1 MNDLTPNPDDK
12 IRALLA
18 KGESIT
24 AIATLTGAKK
34 LHILS
39 IMDEAAKDKTQADR
53 NKNFTDHA
61 AGSLAKALA
70 IGADRVMH
78 KIEDCPDEELSMT
91 VGRTVKAFK
100 ELTSDG
106 VQRIEV
112 KHSGGVEIGFEAFK
126 ATLPGPRDLSRFK
139 TGDDVNA
146 TPIIDVTPEKAEND
160 AR

>member
-1 MNDLTPNPDDK
+1 MNSLTPSRDDE
-12 IRALLA
+12 IRSLLA

-24 AIATLTGAKK
+24 AIGILTGAKK

-39 IMDEAAKDKTQADR
+39 IMEEREKEKTQSDR
-53 NKNFTDHA
+53 NKTFTEHA
-61 AGSLAKALA
+61 AGSLAKALV

-78 KIEDCPDEELSMT
+78 EIETVPIEELSMT
-91 VGRTVKAFK
+91 VGRTVKAYK
-100 ELTSDG
+100 ELVSDG

-126 ATLPGPRDLSRFK
+126 KGLPGPRDLSKFK
-139 TGDDVNA
+139 PGDDINA
-146 TPIIDVTPEKAEND
+146 TTVIDVTPEKVEAD